1 MKLHFHLIL
10 KIVETLDL
18 IFSEGRYADKVLEK
32 TFKQNRQ
39 LGSRD
44 RKFFAE
50 TVYEIVRHFRL
61 YSEVMKSEEN
71 FDLVVVH
78 LIKTNGELPDW
89 DEFSG
94 FDVEKIKNRL
104 KYKFE
109 DQVQYSFPDW
119 LHELGQK
126 EFTDQ
131 WPALMKALN
140 QPAKVY
146 LRTNTLKITR
156 EKLKEE
162 FSKED
167 IETEFVADFP
177 DCLVLPERKN
187 VFVTQCFKKG
197 YFEVQDA
204 SSQMI
209 APLLK
214 IEPGLRV
221 VDACAGAGG
230 KTLHM
235 ASLMK
240 NKGKII
246 AMDIH
251 EWKLTE
257 LKKRTARD
265 GVDIVETK
273 VIENSKTIKRLE
285 NTFDRVLLDV
295 PCSGLGVLRRN
306 PDTKWKLSMDE
317 INRLIELQKTI
328 LADYSKMCK
337 PSGLM
342 VYATCSILTSE
353 NEDQVKWFLTTETGK
368 NWKLI
373 NEVRMWPHK
382 DGHDGFYGALMQ
394 NSNAT
399 S

>member
-1 MKLHFHLIL
+1 MKLHYHIVL
-10 KIVETLDL
+10 KIVETLDQ
-18 IFSEGRYADKVLEK
+18 IFDENRYADKVLEK

-39 LGSRD
+39 LGARD

-50 TVYEIVRHFRL
+50 TVYEIVRHNRF
-61 YSEVMKSEEN
+61 YSEVMKSDQS
-71 FDLVVVH
+71 FDHVAAH
-78 LIKTNGELPDW
+78 LIKVNGELPDW

-94 FDVEKIKNRL
+94 FDVDKIKSRM
-104 KYKFE
+104 KYKHE
-109 DQVQYSFPDW
+109 DKILYSFPDW
-119 LHELGQK
+119 LDELGKK
-126 EFTDQ
+126 EFGAE
-131 WPALMKALN
+131 WPDLMRALN
-140 QPAKVY
+140 QQANVY

-162 FSKED
+162 FAKED
-167 IETEFVADFP
+167 IKTEFVPDFP

-187 VFVTQCFKKG
+187 VFITQVFKKG
-197 YFEVQDA
+197 FFEVQDA
-204 SSQMI
+204 SSQLI
-209 APLLK
+209 APLLDVQ
-214 IEPGLRV
+214 PGLRV

-251 EWKLTE
+251 DWKLAE

-273 VIENSKTIKRLE
+273 VIENNKTIKRLE

-317 INRLIELQKTI
+317 IVRLIDLQKTI
-328 LADYSKMCK
+328 ITDYSKMCK
-337 PSGLM
+337 VNGFM
-342 VYATCSILTSE
+342 VYATCSILNSE
-353 NEDQVKWFLTTETGK
+353 NEDQVKWFLAS
-368 NWKLI
+368 
-373 NEVRMWPHK
+373 EVGQKWALVKEIRMWPHK

-394 NSNAT
+394 RKS
-399 S
+399 